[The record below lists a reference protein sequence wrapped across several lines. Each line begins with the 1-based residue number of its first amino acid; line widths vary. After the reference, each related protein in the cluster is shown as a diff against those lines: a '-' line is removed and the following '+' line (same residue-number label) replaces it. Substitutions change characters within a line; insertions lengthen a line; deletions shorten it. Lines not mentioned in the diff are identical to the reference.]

1 MAEGLTEAN
10 ASKKISVLK
19 REGWLARNQ
28 SGSVVGPALT
38 SSGTSKANADYNIK
52 LKKALLRTAIKVS
65 ISPKLCRAAFRVGVN
80 SKGEDTFKRAV
91 ALTVNAAS
99 PILRRAVFPSIN
111 NLENYHK

>member
-52 LKKALLRTAIKVS
+52 LKKSTVTHS
-65 ISPKLCRAAFRVGVN
+65 D
-80 SKGEDTFKRAV
+80 KGIYITET
-91 ALTVNAAS
+91 L
-99 PILRRAVFPSIN
+99 
-111 NLENYHK
+111 